1 MRDQAIGRLCHLV
14 RRRRRLR
21 QSDVARAA
29 GVSQGTVSL
38 LERGHLDLLTVRTA
52 RRIAAALEI
61 ELAAEARWRGP
72 SLDRLADAA
81 HASQVDVVVGILRDL
96 AWAVRAEVG
105 VSRFGERGVIDVAA
119 WHPATR
125 SLLIIEVKT
134 RLVDIQESLATLD
147 RKRRIGPP
155 ELAADL
161 GWRARRIGV
170 VLAVAGDRTA
180 RRVVERHGATF
191 DAALPARTRAVR
203 RWISSPVGDLRGVW
217 FLTDSS
223 RVRAAPLRANREAAS
238 GGSNRPTRARA
249 GRDADPCQPD
259 RGHRPAAG
267 SPPTNTA
274 DD

>member
-1 MRDQAIGRLCHLV
+1 MSAAGDTPTMRDQAVGRLCRLV

-21 QSDVARAA
+21 QVDVARAA
-29 GVSQGTVSL
+29 HVSQGTVSL

-52 RRIAAALEI
+52 RRIAGALEI

-81 HASQVDVVVGILRDL
+81 HAAQVEAVVGVLRDL

-119 WHPATR
+119 WHASTH
-125 SLLIIEVKT
+125 SLLILEVKT
-134 RLVDIQESLATLD
+134 MLVDIQETLATLD

-161 GWRARRIGV
+161 GWRARQIGV

-180 RRVVERHGATF
+180 RRVVERHAATF
-191 DAALPARTRAVR
+191 DAALPARTCAVR
-203 RWISSPVGDLRGVW
+203 RWLSSPVGDLRGVW
-217 FLTDSS
+217 FVTDTSP
-223 RVRAAPLRANREAAS
+223 VRAAPRRDGSVTPSDGSSLPLRA
-238 GGSNRPTRARA
+238 GA
-249 GRDADPCQPD
+249 GRSDEAGQP
-259 RGHRPAAG
+259 P
-267 SPPTNTA
+267 
-274 DD
+274 